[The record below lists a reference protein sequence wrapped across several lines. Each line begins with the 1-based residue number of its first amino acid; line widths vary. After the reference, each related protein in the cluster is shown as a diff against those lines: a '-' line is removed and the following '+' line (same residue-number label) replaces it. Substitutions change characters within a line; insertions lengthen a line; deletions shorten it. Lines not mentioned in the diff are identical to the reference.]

1 MCIRDRYSA
10 ICSYRSAISAYHE
23 VCDRVAVGQLPL
35 VSSLITGI
43 FNCRPPKQKYTFIWD
58 VEQVLTYIKSLPID
72 NSISTKDLTHK
83 LTTLLA
89 LAAASRASEISS
101 LDTKLM
107 GKSPSCCVFT
117 LSKKNV

>member
-1 MCIRDRYSA
+1 M
-10 ICSYRSAISAYHE
+10 SY
-23 VCDRVAVGQLPL
+23 
-35 VSSLITGI
+35 LITGI

-58 VEQVLTYIKSLPID
+58 VEQVLTYIKSLPVD
-72 NSISTKDLTHK
+72 NSISTKDLIHK

-117 LSKKNV
+117 LSKLAKTEGQRKKDIKFDLVDIFL